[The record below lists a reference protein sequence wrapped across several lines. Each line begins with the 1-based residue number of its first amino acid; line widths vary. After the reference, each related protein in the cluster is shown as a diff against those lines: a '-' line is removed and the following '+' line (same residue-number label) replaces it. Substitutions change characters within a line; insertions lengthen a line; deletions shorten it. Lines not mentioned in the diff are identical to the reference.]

1 MELVRDYRNQV
12 WHTKKLDK
20 VLEDIL
26 STIENGSLTVIIQD
40 EYAIQINVKNNYI
53 NIGGEQSNAR

>member
-1 MELVRDYRNQV
+1 MELATDYRDQV
-12 WHTKKLDK
+12 WHTKKLEK

-26 STIENGSLTVIIQD
+26 STIENGSLTVVIQD

-53 NIGGEQSNAR
+53 YAGGE

>member
-1 MELVRDYRNQV
+1 MELATDYRDQV

-20 VLEDIL
+20 VLEGIL
-26 STIENGSLTVIIQD
+26 STIENGSLTVVIQD

-53 NIGGEQSNAR
+53 YIGGE

>member
-1 MELVRDYRNQV
+1 MDLASDYRKQV
-12 WHTKKLDK
+12 RHTKE
-20 VLEDIL
+20 VSSILEDIV

-53 NIGGEQSNAR
+53 YRGGERGNAR

>member
-40 EYAIQINVKNNYI
+40 EYAIQINVKSNYI
-53 NIGGEQSNAR
+53 NIGGEQSNVR